1 MANIQLTRVRG
12 EKIVNKNTSMIYK
25 RCAYMEYKEF
35 TGVKSN
41 EYNDFEKGVMLFDNE
56 LATEVIFI
64 SALFFDNIINYHL
77 TKE

>member
-1 MANIQLTRVRG
+1 
-12 EKIVNKNTSMIYK
+12 
-25 RCAYMEYKEF
+25 MEYKEF